1 MRHILSP
8 LLKKILF
15 IVLIVIAVLFVLSQC
30 GCTEKEEAPPL
41 VEPPVIEL
49 PSYEPTV
56 CQPPPSIEK
65 EWLPKSAPAPLKETS
80 YQKI

>member
-1 MRHILSP
+1 MRQMPLP

-15 IVLIVIAVLFVLSQC
+15 IVLIVIAVLFVLGQC
-30 GCTEKEEAPPL
+30 GCTEKEEAPPP
-41 VEPPVIEL
+41 VPPVIEL

-65 EWLPKSAPAPLKETS
+65 EWLPEIAPAPLKETS
-80 YQKI
+80 HQKI